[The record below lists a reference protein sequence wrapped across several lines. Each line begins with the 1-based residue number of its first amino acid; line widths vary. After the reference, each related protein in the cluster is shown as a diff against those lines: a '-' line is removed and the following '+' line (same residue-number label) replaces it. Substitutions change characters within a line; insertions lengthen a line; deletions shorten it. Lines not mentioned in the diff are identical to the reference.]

1 MPITTSPEALFLSP
15 EDFEERFGF
24 PKPNPDTEVVFY
36 CKAGVRSKASAT
48 LARQA
53 GYEKVGEYRG
63 SYMDWSANGGTK
75 V

>member
-1 MPITTSPEALFLSP
+1 MPITTSPDALFLSP

-24 PKPNPDTEVVFY
+24 PKPDPDTEVVFY

-48 LARQA
+48 LAKEA
-53 GYEKVGEYRG
+53 GFRNVGEYRG
-63 SYMDWSANGGTK
+63 SYMDWTANGGTS